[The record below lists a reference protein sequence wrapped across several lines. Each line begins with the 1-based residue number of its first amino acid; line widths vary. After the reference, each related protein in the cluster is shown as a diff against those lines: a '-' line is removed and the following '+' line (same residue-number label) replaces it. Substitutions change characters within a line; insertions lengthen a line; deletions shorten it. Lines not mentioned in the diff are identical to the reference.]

1 MWYRE
6 GEYYR
11 EDGPAVTKYEENGD
25 ISFEEHYENGELC
38 HMFAGDGHQIFWY
51 SHQKNV
57 NLVYSIFVIYVEDDI
72 GGDDIE
78 FYCSCEN

>member
-38 HMFAGDGHQIFWY
+38 HMFAGDGHQIF
-51 SHQKNV
+51 
-57 NLVYSIFVIYVEDDI
+57 
-72 GGDDIE
+72 
-78 FYCSCEN
+78 